1 MTIEWKDRHR
11 GITPVDAWTYR
22 DDLGNGWEIYG
33 DIDPFWDRDSIG
45 WTVIWRPDQFLPDN
59 PVGIFRPDNPAGVH
73 VELRV
78 EGAAPTAAEA
88 KAKAAE
94 AIRRL
99 QAMAAADPQMLI
111 KLQTATGGV

>member
-1 MTIEWKDRHR
+1 MAIEWKDRHR

-33 DIDPFWDRDSIG
+33 DIEPFWDRDSIG

-59 PVGIFRPDNPAGVH
+59 PAGVH

-78 EGAAPTAAEA
+78 EGAASTAAEA
-88 KAKAAE
+88 KAKATQ
-94 AIRRL
+94 AIERL
-99 QAMAAADPQMLI
+99 QAIAAADPQMLI
-111 KLQTATGGV
+111 RLQATTGGV